1 MLLLNVAEYA
11 IGLLSWFA
19 PRVLPSIWHSG
30 LIGSRI
36 MGTFGQPA
44 VYACIL
50 ILFSVLFYHNAM
62 NLPKGSRRTLQI
74 LALALGMVC
83 IFFTFT
89 RGAWLAG
96 ILVLLGLLYL
106 YPKPT
111 GLLVSM
117 VILIMLILST
127 GPLAHEFTHA
137 ADRLESAEE
146 GGKLRL
152 VLANAGRRMFDARPV
167 FGWGFSNY
175 DRYDWKFLERVEE
188 TTPTP
193 WQVRQGTSHHTYLTI
208 LAEMGAVGFFFYAF
222 PVIWWLVFTI
232 KALPRL
238 PKEGFWNRR
247 LLIAMWL
254 PIGIHIFLAQDMD
267 MRFFPY
273 CLTLFW
279 INLGLIANMVQTHLQ
294 PGLLLSHRHSERPK
308 GA

>member
-1 MLLLNVAEYA
+1 
-11 IGLLSWFA
+11 
-19 PRVLPSIWHSG
+19 
-30 LIGSRI
+30 
-36 MGTFGQPA
+36 MGTFRQPA

-50 ILFSVLFYHNAM
+50 ILFFVLFYHDAVHR
-62 NLPKGSRRTLQI
+62 PKGSRRTLQI
-74 LALALGMVC
+74 LAFCLGIVC

-106 YPKPT
+106 YPRPT
-111 GLLVSM
+111 ALLVSM
-117 VILIMLILST
+117 VILIMLILSA
-127 GPLAHEFTHA
+127 GPLASEFAHA
-137 ADRLESAEE
+137 VDRLDSAEE
-146 GGKLRL
+146 AGELRL
-152 VLANAGRRMFDARPV
+152 VLANAGKKMFYARPV

-175 DRYDWKFLERVEE
+175 DRYDWKFLERVGEI
-188 TTPTP
+188 TPTTY
-193 WQVRQGTSHHTYLTI
+193 QIRRATSHHTYLTI

-254 PIGIHIFLAQDMD
+254 PIVIHIILAQDMD

-279 INLGLIANMVQTHLQ
+279 INLGFIANMVQTHLQ
-294 PGLLLSHRHSERPK
+294 PGNFTTRSAPERISEFPK
-308 GA
+308 E